1 MRGKVGD
8 VHVAQLTRDIDAAI
22 GVEPVGVFILPE
34 LGFYP
39 NSIAAAL
46 TLLMSIKD
54 ISEIREFI
62 NRIPPLYL
70 GQLKISCA
78 NDKKEALKKL
88 IIDKAHLFG
97 SGAINTLDGLRM
109 DFERS
114 WILVRP
120 SGTNRF
126 SVLLR
131 NLLRQQKQRGC
142 WKTRPLCFE
151 NWQGYRL

>member
-1 MRGKVGD
+1 
-8 VHVAQLTRDIDAAI
+8 
-22 GVEPVGVFILPE
+22 
-34 LGFYP
+34 
-39 NSIAAAL
+39 
-46 TLLMSIKD
+46 MSIRD

-78 NDKKEALKKL
+78 NDKKEALKNL
-88 IIDKAHLFG
+88 IIEKAHLFG

-120 SGTNRF
+120 SGTEPVFRIIAE
-126 SVLLR
+126 SPTAAETERLLE
-131 NLLRQQKQRGC
+131 NASSTLRKLAG
-142 WKTRPLCFE
+142 L
-151 NWQGYRL
+151 